1 MNYVFRLV
9 SAWVLFSLTVTN
21 TAHSETL
28 TDLAQKTHF
37 HGISFVRS
45 GSAVLLIA
53 THHGLFSVGKD
64 GKVSL
69 VSQTQ
74 DYMGFSPDPSDPL
87 SYYASGHP
95 TGGGNSGFLKSR
107 DGGGTWTQ
115 ISLGAGGPVD
125 FHQMDVSPV
134 DSKTIYGG
142 FGELQVS
149 KDGGLTWSVVG
160 PLPPGLLTLA
170 ASSHKAERVFAAT
183 QQGLYVSDDAGVS
196 FQLSD
201 FIGEIVSTIK
211 MSSDGSLIAFVIGRG
226 LVTSPESKTYGWLVL
241 SNDFGDE
248 IPLHIAVDPGDPQ
261 HLAITTQKNSVL
273 ESTDGGSTW
282 KTF

>member
-9 SAWVLFSLTVTN
+9 SACVLFSLTAAT
-21 TAHSETL
+21 TARSETL
-28 TDLAQKTHF
+28 ADLAQKTHF

-53 THHGLFSVGKD
+53 SHHGLFSVGKD
-64 GKVSL
+64 GEVTL
-69 VSQTQ
+69 VSQAQ

-95 TGGGNSGFLKSR
+95 TGGGNSGFLQSR

-115 ISLGAGGPVD
+115 ISPGAGGPVD

-142 FGELQVS
+142 FGELQIS
-149 KDGGLTWSVVG
+149 RDGGLTWNVVG

-170 ASSHKAERVFAAT
+170 ASSLKVGRVYAAT
-183 QQGLYVSDDAGVS
+183 QQGLYVSDDAGIS

-201 FIGEIVSTIK
+201 FKGEIVSTIK
-211 MSSDGSLIAFVIGRG
+211 VSSDGSLFAFVIGRG
-226 LVTSPESKTYGWLVL
+226 LVTSPESKTYGWFAL

-248 IPLHIAVDPGDPQ
+248 IPLHIAVDTGDPH
-261 HLAITTQKNSVL
+261 HLALTTQNNSVF
-273 ESTDGGSTW
+273 ESSDGGGTW